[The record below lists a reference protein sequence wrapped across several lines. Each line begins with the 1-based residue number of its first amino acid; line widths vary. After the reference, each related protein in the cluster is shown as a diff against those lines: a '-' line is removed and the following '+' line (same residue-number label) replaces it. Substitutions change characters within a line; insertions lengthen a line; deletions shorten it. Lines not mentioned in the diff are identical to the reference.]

1 MQESKLAPSFPRPQ
15 GSRVVEREGNKL
27 SNKGERS
34 QGMEVGKNGWLEW
47 ARGYLPNEL
56 HLECDPGEGLA
67 AEGTASD

>member
-1 MQESKLAPSFPRPQ
+1 M
-15 GSRVVEREGNKL
+15 EREGNKL